1 MIDKQLKTM
10 MHKKGLTLEKLST
23 LSNVP
28 IETIRNIIYR
38 RAINP
43 RVDTL
48 WALSRTL
55 NVSME
60 CLMGESP
67 REEEEQL
74 LFAYRESGEHGKK
87 FIRAIAEIEAQ
98 WQAGVEEDNQKRE
111 IPCLIPAAETA
122 DGVAFSSFDVEHIKT
137 ACQNVYMAVRLPNDH
152 FSPRYC
158 KNDILL
164 LSDKFP
170 TEGQNALFLYDHR
183 LYFRQFHILEKGYA
197 LCTINGRGDALRFK
211 RMDSCRLIGTC
222 MAVQ

>member
-1 MIDKQLKTM
+1 MIDKQLKAM
-10 MHKKGLTLEKLST
+10 MDKKGLTLEMLSE

-28 IETIRNIIYR
+28 LETIRNIIYR
-38 RAINP
+38 RAKNP
-43 RVDTL
+43 RVDTVL
-48 WALSRTL
+48 ALSRTL

-60 CLMGESP
+60 SLMGESP

-98 WQAGVEEDNQKRE
+98 WQAGMEKNDSRE
-111 IPCLIPAAETA
+111 IPCLIPAAETS
-122 DGVAFSSFDVEHIKT
+122 DGVAFSSFDVEHVKT
-137 ACQNVYMAVRLPNDH
+137 SCQNAYMAVRLPNDH

-158 KNDILL
+158 KNDVLL

-170 TEGQNALFLYDHR
+170 AEGENALFLYNHR
-183 LYFRQFHILEKGYA
+183 LYFRQFHASEKGYA
-197 LCTINGRGDALRFK
+197 LNTINGRGVPLRFR

>member
-1 MIDKQLKTM
+1 MIDKQLKAM
-10 MHKKGLTLEKLST
+10 MDKKGLTLEKLSE

-28 IETIRNIIYR
+28 LETIRNILYR
-38 RAINP
+38 RAKNP
-43 RVDTL
+43 RVDTVL
-48 WALSRTL
+48 ALSRTL

-67 REEEEQL
+67 HEEEEQL
-74 LFAYRESGEHGKK
+74 LFAYRESGDHGKK

-98 WQAGVEEDNQKRE
+98 WQAGKTSNDGHE
-111 IPCLIPAAETA
+111 IPCLIPAVETA
-122 DGVAFSSFDVEHIKT
+122 DGAAFSSFDVEHVRT
-137 ACQNVYMAVRLPNDH
+137 SCQNVYMAVRLPNDH

-158 KNDILL
+158 KNDVLL

-170 TEGQNALFLYDHR
+170 SEGENALFLYNHR
-183 LYFRQFHILEKGYA
+183 LYFRQFHVSEKGYA
-197 LCTINGRGDALRFK
+197 LNTINGRGVPLRFR

>member
-1 MIDKQLKTM
+1 MIDKQLKAM
-10 MHKKGLTLEKLST
+10 MDKKGLTLEKLSM

-38 RAINP
+38 RARNP

-48 WALSRTL
+48 LALSRTL
-55 NVSME
+55 DVSME
-60 CLMGESP
+60 SLMGESP

-98 WQAGVEEDNQKRE
+98 WQAGVDANEERE
-111 IPCLIPAAETA
+111 IPCLIPAVETS
-122 DGVAFSSFDVEHIKT
+122 DGAAFSSFDVEHVKT
-137 ACQNVYMAVRLPNDH
+137 ACENVYMAVRLSNDH

-158 KNDILL
+158 KNDVLL

-170 TEGQNALFLYDHR
+170 NEGENALFLYNHR
-183 LYFRQFHILEKGYA
+183 LYFRQFHISEKGYA
-197 LCTINGRGDALRFK
+197 LNAINGRGTALRFR

>member
-1 MIDKQLKTM
+1 MIDKQLKAM
-10 MHKKGLTLEKLST
+10 MDKKGLTLEKLSM

-28 IETIRNIIYR
+28 TETIRNIIYR
-38 RAINP
+38 RAKNP
-43 RVDTL
+43 RVDTVL
-48 WALSRTL
+48 ALSRTL

-60 CLMGESP
+60 SLMGESP
-67 REEEEQL
+67 REEEEEL

-98 WQAGVEEDNQKRE
+98 WQAGAELGNQKRE
-111 IPCLIPAAETA
+111 IPCLIPAVETA
-122 DGVAFSSFDVEHIKT
+122 DGTAFSSFDVEHVET
-137 ACQNVYMAVRLPNDH
+137 ACENVYMAVRLPNDH

-170 TEGQNALFLYDHR
+170 TEGENAIFLYNHR
-183 LYFRQFHILEKGYA
+183 LYFRQFHISEKGYF
-197 LCTINGRGDALRFK
+197 LNTINGRGVPLRFR